1 MEDLEKIQPLKFQH
15 PGNIVFYGKTFSGK
29 TTFLVNLL
37 SNANKLFKTEDEKEI
52 KKTVYRYKSV
62 WQPRFDTLERN

>member
-52 KKTVYRYKSV
+52 KKLFIVINLYGS
-62 WQPRFDTLERN
+62 PDSIL